1 MRLIDADALM
11 EHVYRDRLD
20 SRELIAEMV
29 RNAPTI
35 EPEKRTEEHTETHAC
50 DCISRQ
56 AAIDAVDSETVSTNP
71 EHFKSSE
78 KFIEFMD
85 DTDIASFG
93 KWQWANGFNT
103 ALVATTVQ
111 LKNLPSAERRGR
123 WIVVS
128 DGYGNGE
135 ATACICE
142 CSECKDTIW
151 VYKKS
156 DRKWKYCPNCGARM
170 DGGENG

>member
-1 MRLIDADALM
+1 MQDLISKLSEIRSEYNCFNQDEEPYYRALSEVISILSIRADG
-11 EHVYRDRLD
+11 D
-20 SRELIAEMV
+20 
-29 RNAPTI
+29 T
-35 EPEKRTEEHTETHAC
+35 
-50 DCISRQ
+50 ISRQ

-111 LKNLPSAERRGR
+111 LKNLPSTERRGR
-123 WIVVS
+123 WEFNIDDKGWS
-128 DGYGNGE
+128 WDKPYMCDQCGKWNGIE
-135 ATACICE
+135 TP
-142 CSECKDTIW
+142 
-151 VYKKS
+151 
-156 DRKWKYCPNCGARM
+156 YCPHCGAKM
-170 DGGENG
+170 DEVGE

>member
-1 MRLIDADALM
+1 MDDL
-11 EHVYRDRLD
+11 
-20 SRELIAEMV
+20 
-29 RNAPTI
+29 
-35 EPEKRTEEHTETHAC
+35 
-50 DCISRQ
+50 ISRQ
-56 AAIDAVDSETVSTNP
+56 AAIDAVDSETVSTNT

-123 WIVVS
+123 WKDYSIEKWI
-128 DGYGNGE
+128 Y
-135 ATACICE
+135 AK
-142 CSECKDTIW
+142 CSECGTVHD
-151 VYKKS
+151 VRS
-156 DRKWKYCPNCGARM
+156 NYCPDCGVRM
-170 DGGENG
+170 EASE